1 MRPVRVLVIA
11 EDPDV
16 LSGLSAKVSQQA
28 DLDMVGQASADNLET
43 VVATLDPHVILWDA
57 DSAPPGALE
66 ALIFPE
72 SGSVPV
78 IAVTRNVHAGER
90 ALRAGARGYLQPQSP
105 AETFS
110 AAIMAAAEG
119 LVVMDPTLAE
129 WAREGTAPS
138 EAAHDDLTPREME
151 VLYLLA
157 EGLSNKV
164 IARRLGISDH
174 TVKTHVDSI
183 LSKLDAH
190 SRTEAVTR
198 AARLGVIP
206 L

>member
-1 MRPVRVLVIA
+1 MKRVRVLVVA
-11 EDPDV
+11 EDPDARSA
-16 LSGLSAKVSQQA
+16 LAAKVSQEV
-28 DLDMVGQASADNLET
+28 DLDLVGDVSADALET
-43 VVATLDPHVILWDA
+43 AVAAYDPHIILWDA
-57 DSAPPGALE
+57 DASLAGAPVEPIL
-66 ALIFPE
+66 PE
-72 SGSVPV
+72 TGSVPF
-78 IAVTRNVHAGER
+78 IAVTQNADSGER
-90 ALRAGARGYLQPQSP
+90 ALRAGARGYLHPQSP
-105 AETFS
+105 AETFA

-119 LVVMDPTLAE
+119 LLVMDPTVAE
-129 WAREGTAPS
+129 WTREGTAPI
-138 EAAHDDLTPREME
+138 EAAPDDLTPREME

-157 EGLSNKV
+157 EGLSNKE

-174 TVKTHVDSI
+174 TVKTHVDAI